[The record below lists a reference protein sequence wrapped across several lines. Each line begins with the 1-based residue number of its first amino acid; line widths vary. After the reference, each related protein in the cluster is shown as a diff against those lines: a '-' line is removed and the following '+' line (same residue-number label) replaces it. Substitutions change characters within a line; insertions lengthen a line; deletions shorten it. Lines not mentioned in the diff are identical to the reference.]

1 MKSIEWIDLLIKE
14 KNLPSDRQ
22 AALQLGM
29 TTAAVSQHRKGKV
42 KTLDDAYAYRLEEL
56 LKIPHGTVVF
66 DQHAEREKNPEIRSM
81 WQKLAGS
88 VAVVTLSV
96 VVLMPNK
103 TEASQLVSTG
113 TVIENPR
120 VGGSIPPLGTIYV
133 SRVIPKR
140 PGTPRKP
147 AISRFFCSQAFPKR
161 PL

>member
-1 MKSIEWIDLLIKE
+1 MKSIKWIDLLIKK

-22 AALQLGM
+22 AALLLGM
-29 TTAAVSQHRKGKV
+29 SSALMSQHRTGKV
-42 KTLDDAYAYRLEEL
+42 ITLDDQNAYKLEKLLEL
-56 LKIPHGTVVF
+56 PHGKIVL
-66 DQHAEREKNPEIRSM
+66 DQHAEREKDPEVKSM

-140 PGTPRKP
+140 LGTPRKP
-147 AISRFFCSQAFPKR
+147 AISRFFCPQAFPKR